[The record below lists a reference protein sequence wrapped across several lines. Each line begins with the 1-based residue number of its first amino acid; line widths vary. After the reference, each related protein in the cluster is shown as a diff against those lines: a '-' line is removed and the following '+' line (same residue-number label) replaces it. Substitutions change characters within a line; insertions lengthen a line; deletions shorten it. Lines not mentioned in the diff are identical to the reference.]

1 MKSLCIRFNF
11 AATGLIAA
19 VVVGTASAA
28 DVPAVEWKVSD
39 GGNGHW
45 YQGISMPPNTW
56 KVAQQKAIGLGGHLV
71 TPTSA
76 LEQAFIETHILN
88 NNRLYTSWY
97 QGPYMGAFN
106 NGDANGWQWV
116 DGSPWNYTNWY
127 PGNPNETPPTVVVYW
142 DTRQW
147 QDQNDTSSL
156 YFSIGYVCEW
166 DADCNGDGSVD
177 YGQIQSGE
185 LADTNNNGILDVCE
199 LVITSVQP
207 VSGASTGGTA
217 VRINGNNFSISPTV
231 TFGGVSGT
239 DIVRVSPSLIT
250 AVTPS
255 GTPGMTMVAVN
266 SASSESFYYRPSCD
280 GDLDNNGTIDS
291 ADLSLVLLGF
301 GDCSSSVTTQQPQE
315 PMIFPMPEVAKP
327 VAVKK

>member
-1 MKSLCIRFNF
+1 MTKTVFRVLGVVAS
-11 AATGLIAA
+11 
-19 VVVGTASAA
+19 VVVGGAASAA
-28 DVPAVEWKVSD
+28 DAPAVEWKVSD

-56 KVAQQKAIGLGGHLV
+56 KVAQQKAIDLGGHLV

-76 LEQAFIETHILN
+76 LEQAFIETQILN
-88 NNRLYTSWY
+88 DNRLYIY
-97 QGPYMGAFN
+97 CCQGPYMGAFN

-185 LADTNNNGILDVCE
+185 LADTNHNGVPDVCE
-199 LVITSVQP
+199 PHVTYVQP
-207 VSGASTGGTA
+207 ISGSASGGTP
-217 VRINGNNFSISPTV
+217 VNINGMNFPTTV
-231 TFGGVSGT
+231 SVLFGGVAAT
-239 DIVRVSPSLIT
+239 DVVVVSSTLIT
-250 AVTPS
+250 AVTPV
-255 GTPGMTMVAVN
+255 GIPGMTVVTVN
-266 SASSESFYYRPSCD
+266 GVGGEAFYYRSNCQS
-280 GDLDNNGTIDS
+280 DLDGSGQVDS
-291 ADLSLVLLGF
+291 SDLGILLLDF
-301 GDCSSSVTTQQPQE
+301 GSCGEGAAVAPQQE
-315 PMIFPMPEVAKP
+315 PLILQSVEAPTP
-327 VAVKK
+327 VLNKK